1 VRNVGTKQ
9 KLDNNTRESMSGT
22 VNCELLSTTD
32 SGNINADV
40 GTAIEDTTDILLV
53 NINML
58 CE

>member
-1 VRNVGTKQ
+1 VGTKQ

-32 SGNINADV
+32 SGNINVNAYV